1 MCYVCLQRAQRNFP
15 LYYGDERRRREM
27 EDERLMQQYQIL
39 KDQEAFFKNQVA
51 LRLIG
56 RGFAVGQR
64 VRGMPL
70 LDSTEYVLRML
81 AL

>member
-1 MCYVCLQRAQRNFP
+1 
-15 LYYGDERRRREM
+15 M

-51 LRLIG
+51 LRLIALLAEGLLWDSGTAG
-56 RGFAVGQR
+56 RRDDGSSFLG
-64 VRGMPL
+64 
-70 LDSTEYVLRML
+70 STEYILRML